1 MRARAGFGELRTA
14 ADMRLRR
21 FQFRLRTLMIIFVVV
36 AVWAWG
42 ARQLFDGAAE
52 GHRRWLQAKGL
63 PDDPNFPPPD
73 QLLIDFRV
81 VALVMLLALIFGVLL
96 ILRKRKS

>member
-1 MRARAGFGELRTA
+1 
-14 ADMRLRR
+14 
-21 FQFRLRTLMIIFVVV
+21 MIIIVVV

-42 ARQLFDGAAE
+42 ARQLLDSAME

-63 PDDPNFPPPD
+63 PDDPHFPAPD
-73 QLLIDFRV
+73 HLLIDVRV
-81 VALVMLLALIFGVLL
+81 VAPVMLLALIFGVLL